1 MMKAKLRK
9 ITNTGLRIAI
19 MLLTLAFVYFQVLQR
34 HDLVEWLRLWH
45 EIKLQSLVKPILAII
60 IFLLI
65 ANVLT
70 ESLKWKFLISKLET
84 VRLNMAIT
92 AVLSG
97 MAVSMFLPNRVGDYL
112 GRVFVLQRASH
123 VKGILATLVGS
134 FAQIIVTLLAGMLAL
149 LYFVPAAF
157 PDFGKNLWLVLGL
170 LLAVIVGALVMLVL
184 FFQIR
189 LLQLILSALFSK
201 KQQQIMEY
209 AGVFSLYS
217 NNDLII
223 LLIFS
228 LLRYT
233 IYTMQFYLM
242 LLLFGVDISFA
253 HAIVLISVTYLLMTL
268 IPTITITELGIR
280 GSVTVGVFGLF
291 FETRGYW
298 NEEMSFAV
306 LAASSAIWLIN
317 LVLPAVV
324 GGLLAFRL
332 KFFRK
337 NIDHV

>member
-34 HDLVEWLRLWH
+34 HDLDEWLHLWH
-45 EIKLQSLVKPILAII
+45 EIKLQSLVKPMLAII
-60 IFLLI
+60 LLLLI

-291 FETRGYW
+291 FETRGFW

>member
-1 MMKAKLRK
+1 
-9 ITNTGLRIAI
+9 
-19 MLLTLAFVYFQVLQR
+19 
-34 HDLVEWLRLWH
+34 
-45 EIKLQSLVKPILAII
+45 
-60 IFLLI
+60 
-65 ANVLT
+65 
-70 ESLKWKFLISKLET
+70 
-84 VRLNMAIT
+84 
-92 AVLSG
+92 
-97 MAVSMFLPNRVGDYL
+97 
-112 GRVFVLQRASH
+112 
-123 VKGILATLVGS
+123 
-134 FAQIIVTLLAGMLAL
+134 
-149 LYFVPAAF
+149 
-157 PDFGKNLWLVLGL
+157 
-170 LLAVIVGALVMLVL
+170 
-184 FFQIR
+184 
-189 LLQLILSALFSK
+189 
-201 KQQQIMEY
+201 MEY